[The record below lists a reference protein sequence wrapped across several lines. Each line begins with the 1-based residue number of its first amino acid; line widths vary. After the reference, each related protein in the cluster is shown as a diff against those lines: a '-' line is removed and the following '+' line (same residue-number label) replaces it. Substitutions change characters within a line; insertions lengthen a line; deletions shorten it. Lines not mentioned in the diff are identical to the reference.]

1 MRQQNR
7 QAVTKR
13 GIARRLRDAGPEHF
27 ADERDPRGLRYSLE
41 SLIWSLML
49 GCVAGLSSLREV
61 EALTAGLRWD
71 VRQET
76 RIDGRRSDTKL
87 RDVLL
92 ALDPEESRDS
102 LIRQV
107 KAEHRRGTLEPAV
120 VPLRLV
126 AIDGK
131 CLGKVDSWDDP
142 HVQAVRPDHGAP
154 YGLARVHRAHLVSS
168 RPCVCID
175 QAPIPGNT
183 NELGAVCAFT
193 DQLIRTYKRTQLL
206 EAFVVD
212 AGNTSL
218 EHASLIHGHD
228 LGYIMALKQP
238 AGDIYQ
244 EALRTLSDLSSDEA
258 EHARTTGERGQRITC
273 RVWRT
278 TLRGYLGWT
287 HARQLIRVER
297 TVEDDRG
304 QVSCGNRYF
313 VTNLVPGRLT
323 GAQWLTVVRMYWRC
337 ENEGH
342 WTADVVWREDAR
354 RLPWIRTPR
363 AVYALS
369 NLRMVAL
376 NVLAVLR
383 RMSRRE
389 WDSRPL
395 PWKEVTRLAYFALA
409 DSATSTRERFSCN

>member
-1 MRQQNR
+1 MRQHNR
-7 QAVTKR
+7 QAITKV
-13 GIARRLRDAGPEHF
+13 GIQRRLRDAGPEQF
-27 ADERDPRGLRYSLE
+27 TDERDARGRRYSLT
-41 SLIWSLML
+41 SLMWSLML

-71 VRQET
+71 VRRPTGIE
-76 RIDGRRSDTKL
+76 GRRSDTKL

-92 ALDPEESRDS
+92 GLDPDESRAA

-107 KAEHRRGTLEPAV
+107 KAEHRRGTLEPEV
-120 VPLRLV
+120 VPLRLA

-131 CLGKVDSWDDP
+131 CLGKVDAWDDP
-142 HVQAVRPDHGAP
+142 DVQAVRPEGRQP
-154 YGLARVHRAHLVSS
+154 YGLARIHRAHLVSS
-168 RPCVCID
+168 KACVCID
-175 QAPIPGNT
+175 QAPIPGHT

-193 DQLIRTYKRTQLL
+193 RQLIKTYKRTDLL
-206 EAFVVD
+206 EAIAVD

-218 EHASLIHGHD
+218 EHASLIHRHD

-238 AGDIYQ
+238 AGDIHQ
-244 EALRTLSDLSSDEA
+244 EALRTLSGLSSDAA
-258 EHARTTGERGQRITC
+258 EHARTTRERGKRITC

-278 TLRGYLGWT
+278 TLHGYLGWT
-287 HARQLIRVER
+287 HARQLVRVER
-297 TVEDDRG
+297 TVEDERG

-383 RMSRRE
+383 HMSRRE
-389 WDSRPL
+389 WESRPL
-395 PWKEVTRLAYFALA
+395 PWREATRLAYITLA